1 VTLCATASVPQLLGR
16 DETFPAG
23 PSPVFLPLLDIVD
36 ATALYDTKQGLKNPD
51 WLFDQIDSG
60 MFPAERLQGQPVATE
75 L

>member
-1 VTLCATASVPQLLGR
+1 VPQLLGR

-51 WLFDQIDSG
+51 QIDSG